1 MTKLTKDQLAAIH
14 GRNRDMAR
22 MIARPTT
29 TPDIGV
35 QFGDQ
40 SFFGTRD
47 MEEARKKADRIN
59 RMTMGGTSFTIDGR
73 KITIKDL
80 AEA

>member
-1 MTKLTKDQLAAIH
+1 MKLTKDQLAAINAK
-14 GRNRDMAR
+14 NRDMAR
-22 MIARPTT
+22 IIARPTT

-35 QFGDQ
+35 QFGDS
-40 SFFGTRD
+40 SFFGTD
-47 MEEARKKADRIN
+47 TIQEARRKSDRIN